1 MSRTRSLLA
10 AAAVGALVIVPVA
23 CSDDG
28 DDTAT
33 TDTVESA
40 TGGEATVG
48 DVTIADA
55 WARATTPGTTTSAVY
70 MLLTSTD
77 GDALTGVSV
86 PSSVAGEAQI
96 HQTSMSGDDMDD
108 MDDMDMTDDTMGDD
122 MDEMSDDSM
131 ADTSGFAGAA
141 DDDMDDMDMTDDTMG
156 DDADGTDDMDG
167 EMQMAPVDQIDLP
180 AGETVALEPGGY
192 HIMLVDVVEPLE
204 DGDEID
210 VTLTFEQAGE
220 TTITVTVG
228 TP

>member
-122 MDEMSDDSM
+122 
-131 ADTSGFAGAA
+131 
-141 DDDMDDMDMTDDTMG
+141 
-156 DDADGTDDMDG
+156 ADGTDDMDG